1 MFIQDLDFNV
11 IIIVRD
17 YVLWSFLRKIEN
29 KNFIDICI
37 LLYNIGKK

>member
-17 YVLWSFLRKIEN
+17 VLWSFLRKIEN